1 MGNIDIS
8 LIGWTGKN
16 NFGDD
21 QLKLAITSFFQK
33 LGCNVK
39 DQGILQEVVVVGGG
53 NIISHKFPLFKP
65 ENINKL
71 KNEKVI
77 LFNVGLNNESGV
89 LLAQLK
95 KLNTLWVVRDFWS
108 VEYLKSKGFNN
119 VLWAPDICLYTFKQD
134 NVERQRIVSVV
145 CNYYIFKNIFS
156 NSVKEKLFAE
166 RAYNQLANFLIWL
179 KTFKWEIQLVPA
191 HTAQEIDDRVTNA
204 YLQGLLGGG
213 AKMLYDNQYILNDLK
228 RSSMIISTRYHTT
241 IYALANQLPFIDLTF
256 HSKNSNLHH
265 DIGLTH
271 HALNY
276 YDFLQEDCIKNIN
289 EIENNPSHQEKI
301 DNYRVKGQHSWK
313 TIETEIYKYIT

>member
-1 MGNIDIS
+1 VNGS
-8 LIGWTGKN
+8 LIGFYGKR

-21 QLKLAITSFFQK
+21 QMEIAIKQFFRKLCINLITSQTANEQ
-33 LGCNVK
+33 L
-39 DQGILQEVVVVGGG
+39 VVIGGG
-53 NIISHKFPLFKP
+53 GIITNKFPIFQD
-65 ENINKL
+65 ISKL
-71 KNEKVI
+71 KDKKVI
-77 LFNVGLNNESGV
+77 IFNVNLTTEAD
-89 LLAQLK
+89 LIIDKLK
-95 KLNTLWVVRDFWS
+95 DIDIFWVVRDYWS
-108 VEYLKSKGFNN
+108 INYLKNKDIAN
-119 VLWAPDICLYTFKQD
+119 VMFAPDICLYSFPQKK
-134 NVERQRIVSVV
+134 VEKRKIVSVV

-156 NSVKEKLFAE
+156 ENVRERIFAE
-166 RAYNQLANFLIWL
+166 RAYEELSRFLKWL
-179 KTFKWEIQLVPA
+179 TTFGWSIQLIPA
-191 HTAQEIDDRVTNA
+191 QTSSIIDDRITNA
-204 YLQGLLGGG
+204 YLQGLLGGK
-213 AKMLYDNQYILNDLK
+213 AKIIYDNNYIINDLRK
-228 RSSMIISTRYHTT
+228 SELVISTRFHFT